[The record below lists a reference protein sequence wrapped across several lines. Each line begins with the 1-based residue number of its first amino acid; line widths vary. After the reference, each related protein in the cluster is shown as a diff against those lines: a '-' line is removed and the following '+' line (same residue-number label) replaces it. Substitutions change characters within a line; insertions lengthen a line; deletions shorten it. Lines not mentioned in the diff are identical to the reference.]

1 MSAQQHEPGD
11 ELWIIV
17 VGSLASSSDPM
28 ECRCDRVSGVFRDQ
42 RSEGTG
48 AIQSIGGVRAVDCSV
63 AVIGSGES
71 HGTDVAYQAL
81 IHLRGTLSVSI
92 RRLVVDKR
100 RQDRTKKQRLRRGG
114 PPSVEE

>member
-1 MSAQQHEPGD
+1 MSF
-11 ELWIIV
+11 
-17 VGSLASSSDPM
+17 GSLLLA
-28 ECRCDRVSGVFRDQ
+28 VSPPAVTRW
-42 RSEGTG
+42 SAAVIACLE
-48 AIQSIGGVRAVDCSV
+48 SIGGFRAVDCSV